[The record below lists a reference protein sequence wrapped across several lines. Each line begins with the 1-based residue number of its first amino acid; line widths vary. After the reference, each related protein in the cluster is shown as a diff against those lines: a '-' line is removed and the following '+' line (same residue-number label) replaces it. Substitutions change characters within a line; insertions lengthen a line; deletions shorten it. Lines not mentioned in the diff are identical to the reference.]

1 MRTYVA
7 IRRTI
12 VRDGV
17 KHLPR
22 PKITQD
28 ILFIGEQ
35 EKCQAVIDNAAL
47 LPMNRSTP
55 EIEVDLCI
63 TIYRNQ
69 KSHNSAELRR
79 GNGKRFK
86 K

>member
-28 ILFIGEQ
+28 VLFIGEQ
-35 EKCQAVIDNAAL
+35 EKCQAVIDQAAL
-47 LPMNRSTP
+47 VSNNQST
-55 EIEVDLCI
+55 EQIQVDLYI
-63 TIYRNQ
+63 QIYKNH
-69 KSHNSAELRR
+69 KSHTSRTGKEN
-79 GNGKRFK
+79 NGRL
-86 K
+86 